1 MTDQTPIIDRAKLP
15 TSSFDWGVLKW
26 LVTPEI
32 TPGAGMTVGEVV
44 LMPGMA
50 HERHNHPESE
60 EILYFLTGVGEQ
72 MLDDGKPFTV
82 RGGDVV
88 YVPTAIFH
96 STINTGW
103 EPLRLLVVY
112 NPGGPEAVLRTLGG
126 YRETPAGQLLF
137 WERGTER

>member
-1 MTDQTPIIDRAKLP
+1 MTEPSPIIDRAQLP

-32 TPGAGMTVGEVV
+32 TPGAAMTVGEVV
-44 LMPGMA
+44 LMPGKG

-60 EILYFLTGVGEQ
+60 EILYFLTGAGEQ
-72 MLDDGKPFTV
+72 MLDDGQPFPV
-82 RGGDVV
+82 RGGDII
-88 YVPTAIFH
+88 YVPTAVFH

-112 NPGGPEAVLRTLGG
+112 NPGGPEALLRTLEG
-126 YRETPAGQLLF
+126 YRETPAGEYLS
-137 WERGTER
+137 WERGT

>member
-1 MTDQTPIIDRAKLP
+1 MTDQPPILDRGQLP

-26 LVTPEI
+26 LVTPEM

-44 LMPGMA
+44 LMPGKG

-60 EILYFLTGVGEQ
+60 EILYFLTGGGEQ
-72 MLDDGKPFTV
+72 MVDDGQPFAV
-82 RGGDVV
+82 HGGDVV
-88 YVPTAIFH
+88 YIPTGVYH

-112 NPGGPEAVLRTLGG
+112 NPGGPEAALRTLDG
-126 YRETPAGQLLF
+126 YRETPAGQLVS
-137 WERGTER
+137 WQRGS

>member
-1 MTDQTPIIDRAKLP
+1 
-15 TSSFDWGVLKW
+15 

-44 LMPGMA
+44 LMPGMG

-60 EILYFLTGVGEQ
+60 EILYFLTGAGLQ
-72 MLDDGKPFTV
+72 MLDDGEPFAV

-88 YVPTAIFH
+88 YVPTAVFH

-112 NPGGPEAVLRTLGG
+112 NPAGPEAVLRTLGG
-126 YRETPAGQLLF
+126 YRETPAGQLLS
-137 WERGTER
+137 WERGS

>member
-1 MTDQTPIIDRAKLP
+1 MTESSPIIDRSQLP

-32 TPGAGMTVGEVV
+32 TPGAAMTVGEVV
-44 LMPGMA
+44 LMPGKG

-72 MLDDGKPFTV
+72 MLDDGQPFTV

-88 YVPTAIFH
+88 YVPTAVYH

-103 EPLRLLVVY
+103 EPLRLLAVY
-112 NPGGPEAVLRTLGG
+112 NPGGPETLLRTLKG
-126 YRETPAGQLLF
+126 YRETAAGEYLS
-137 WERGTER
+137 WERGL